1 MAASGGADAAGETA
15 REDEMITIDKFFE
28 TELKVGTVTA
38 AEAIPKAKKLL
49 KLEVDLGEEGPRT
62 LVAGI
67 AQDYEAESLVGR
79 QIVVVANLQPAK
91 LMGVESQGM
100 ILAASLDGQPVLL
113 APDSEVPPGTPVK

>member
-1 MAASGGADAAGETA
+1 
-15 REDEMITIDKFFE
+15 MITIDKFFE

-67 AQDYEAESLVGR
+67 AQDYEAGSLLGR

-100 ILAASLDGQPVLL
+100 ILAASMDGQPVLL